1 MAPRSP
7 RQKIMFQIGKAA
19 VCVDRV
25 IDHLAAAEAEADG
38 KHERLTQ
45 NLPFFVQSCQ
55 LLKEALQKF
64 RREI

>member
-19 VCVDRV
+19 ACVDRV
-25 IDHLAAAEAEADG
+25 VDHLAAAEMEADG
-38 KHERLTQ
+38 KHERLSAM
-45 NLPFFVQSCQ
+45 LPLFVQECQ

-64 RREI
+64 RLQI